1 MAAKDNYL
9 ICFCEFDEL
18 TSCILI
24 ECGHKFCYSCVFEII
39 SKSDSITCEVLKY
52 LMDMRVVTQMEM
64 FEHTS
69 AKTVTKN
76 VIYIYLDIFS
86 KFNEI
91 LIYDIKGIIK
101 EFRCNFHKMFDVY
114 INLYE
119 KLRELEDLNKRKS
132 KCNQLLEVKKEMID
146 ILFKGNITF
155 NDNSRFINI
164 DSEGLSL
171 ENIKD
176 IEKFAFKFTS
186 MQVKENCRM
195 FLKL

>member
-1 MAAKDNYL
+1 
-9 ICFCEFDEL
+9 
-18 TSCILI
+18 
-24 ECGHKFCYSCVFEII
+24 
-39 SKSDSITCEVLKY
+39 
-52 LMDMRVVTQMEM
+52 
-64 FEHTS
+64 
-69 AKTVTKN
+69 
-76 VIYIYLDIFS
+76 
-86 KFNEI
+86 
-91 LIYDIKGIIK
+91 
-101 EFRCNFHKMFDVY
+101 MFDVY